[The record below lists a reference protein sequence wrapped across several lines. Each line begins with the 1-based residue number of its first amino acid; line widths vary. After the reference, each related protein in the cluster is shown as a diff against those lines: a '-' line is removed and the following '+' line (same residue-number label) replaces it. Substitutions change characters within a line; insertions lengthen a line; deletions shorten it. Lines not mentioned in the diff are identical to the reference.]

1 MTSKWGKLNWGKSTW
16 GFAVA
21 AIVLCLTV
29 APSVR
34 AEEIELTFATG
45 AQPNQSPHPQV
56 SLPWAE
62 RINEAGKG
70 LVHIK
75 VVQGFGV
82 VTPQTFYERLKNDVV
97 QIVYGL
103 QGSVGGVF
111 RLSDV
116 VRIPY
121 LAPNGEI
128 GSVAFW
134 RLYKSGLLDSDY
146 KDVHPLA
153 LGMYPQA
160 VLHLTKR
167 PNSILNLAGLKIV
180 ANAKMTG
187 DIIQKLGGTPI
198 SLLIQETYQGL
209 QRRTVDGVITG
220 YPVITVF
227 KFNEVAPFHVDAEL
241 GGGATMLAM
250 TKEKWNKLPPAV
262 QKLLDE
268 NSGEA
273 LSRAY
278 GVANDAEWVAGRKA
292 AMAMKDQT
300 IVVPTAAEHQAY
312 QRELAPVADDWVK
325 DNPDGAAVLAKFREL
340 LSQAQAEVGQK

>member
-1 MTSKWGKLNWGKSTW
+1 MNRKWGSL
-16 GFAVA
+16 AVA
-21 AIVLCLTV
+21 AIALCLGTT
-29 APSVR
+29 SLR
-34 AEEIELTFATG
+34 AEEVELTFATN
-45 AQPNQSPHPQV
+45 AVPNQAPHPQV
-56 SLPWAE
+56 SIPWAN

-75 VVQGFGV
+75 VVEGFSM

-111 RLSDV
+111 RLTDV

-121 LAPNGEI
+121 LAPNGEL

-134 RLYKSGLLDSDY
+134 RLYKSGLLDGDY

-153 LGMYPQA
+153 LAMYPQA
-160 VLHLTKR
+160 VLHVAKK
-167 PNSILNLAGLKIV
+167 PNSILDLSGLKIV
-180 ANAKMTG
+180 ANSKMTG
-187 DIIQKLGGTPI
+187 DIIKSLGGTPI

-220 YPVITVF
+220 YPVITVY
-227 KFNEVAPFHVDAEL
+227 KFGEVAPVHVDAEL
-241 GGGATMLAM
+241 GGGATMVAM

-262 QKLLDE
+262 QKLLDD

-278 GVANDAEWVAGRKA
+278 GVANDAEWVAGRNA

-300 IVVPTAAEHQAY
+300 IIVPTPAEH
-312 QRELAPVADDWVK
+312 REFQKKLAPVAETWVK
-325 DNPDGAAVLAKFREL
+325 DNPDGAAVLAKFREVL
-340 LSQAQAEVGQK
+340 AQAQAESKQK